1 MFILLSFCLFGVLAS
16 CSLIHSM
23 VHLAG
28 WEKTAKARQT
38 LTDSASSS
46 CSSVSEVVCVSSEDT
61 PGSQRASWGAQPNS
75 APGPQPNSAPGPSA
89 VWLHPPAPAQLWL
102 QVGRTVL
109 SAHALGDLC
118 CSECG
123 SRPPLPAL
131 PPLRPLRLHSFNLTL
146 ASGTYLWVLPCS
158 VNSKFSPRTTL
169 CFATNNN
176 NKSNNS

>member
-1 MFILLSFCLFGVLAS
+1 MRENSEGQTDLDWFCKFQLLFCLRGGV
-16 CSLIHSM
+16 CLIRGHPGQPKGK
-23 VHLAG
+23 LRGPA
-28 WEKTAKARQT
+28 Q
-38 LTDSASSS
+38 LSS
-46 CSSVSEVVCVSSEDT
+46 
-61 PGSQRASWGAQPNS
+61 W
-75 APGPQPNSAPGPSA
+75 
-89 VWLHPPAPAQLWL
+89 APAQLSSWAICWVAASL
-102 QVGRTVL
+102 GSSITLTAGRTVL